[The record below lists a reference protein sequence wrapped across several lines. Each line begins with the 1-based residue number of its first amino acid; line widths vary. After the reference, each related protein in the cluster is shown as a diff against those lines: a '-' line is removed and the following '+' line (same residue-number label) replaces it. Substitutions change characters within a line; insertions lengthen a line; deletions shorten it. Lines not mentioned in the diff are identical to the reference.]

1 MVTLREIANA
11 VRVSSTTVSRGL
23 NFDGTLFVTS
33 EKRQA
38 IFEAAKV
45 LSYATPRNENRANQQ
60 GLIY

>member
-11 VRVSSTTVSRGL
+11 VRVSSTTVSRVL
-23 NFDGTLFVTS
+23 NFDGTLLVTS

-38 IFEAAKV
+38 IFEATKV
-45 LSYATPRNENRANQQ
+45 LSYATPCNENRANQH